1 METGTFSAAP
11 QKRKHYCDA
20 GETIPGDR
28 MYSILGLIVLVLD
41 IIALVKL
48 WGGSSDMGHKV
59 LWTILILIL
68 PFVGM
73 ILYFLI
79 GEKSSDANV

>member
-1 METGTFSAAP
+1 
-11 QKRKHYCDA
+11 
-20 GETIPGDR
+20 
-28 MYSILGLIVLVLD
+28 VLD
-41 IIALVKL
+41 IIALIKL
-48 WGGSSDMGHKV
+48 WGGSSDTGHKV

-79 GEKSSDANV
+79 GQKASDANV

>member
-1 METGTFSAAP
+1 
-11 QKRKHYCDA
+11 
-20 GETIPGDR
+20 
-28 MYSILGLIVLVLD
+28 MYSILGLVILVLD

-48 WGGSSDMGHKV
+48 WGGSSDTGHKL

-68 PFVGM
+68 PLLGM

-79 GEKSSDANV
+79 GQKASDANV